1 MCLILEKPNCS
12 PEALLDQ
19 ESDPATTTRS
29 SYGPKPSRPP
39 THQCLCCWLQQNS
52 PSPKTEI
59 EKKKKIYPKA
69 NLNLPFLS
77 ALKPSEISQT
87 FPNRK
92 CTSSLF
98 LTEHENKAKSHTNN
112 NLTCN
117 IKPVKPNFVLKKFNL
132 KQISDQKAQK

>member
-19 ESDPATTTRS
+19 ESDLATTTRS

-59 EKKKKIYPKA
+59 EKKKKKKKFIQKPISTYHFLA
-69 NLNLPFLS
+69 HLNLLKYHKLS
-77 ALKPSEISQT
+77 PT
-87 FPNRK
+87 RK

-98 LTEHENKAKSHTNN
+98 LTEQENKAKVT
-112 NLTCN
+112 
-117 IKPVKPNFVLKKFNL
+117 
-132 KQISDQKAQK
+132 QITILHAI